1 LQLDRLE
8 LFHEKE
14 DELSES
20 ISILE
25 DDSEGDDAESSLF
38 TLPQRVVELIQESK
52 GILNV
57 DVE

>member
-1 LQLDRLE
+1 

-38 TLPQRVVELIQESK
+38 TLPQRVVELIEESK
-52 GILNV
+52 RILNV